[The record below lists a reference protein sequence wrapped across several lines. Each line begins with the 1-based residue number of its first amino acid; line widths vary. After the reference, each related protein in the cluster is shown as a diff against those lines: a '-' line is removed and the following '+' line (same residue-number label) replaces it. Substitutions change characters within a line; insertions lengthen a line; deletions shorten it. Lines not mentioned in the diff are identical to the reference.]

1 MRSSAQVLIYLDI
14 EKALADGV
22 PLFISENK
30 VLLSPGING
39 IIEPKYFKCAVDR
52 SGKVLLG
59 KK

>member
-1 MRSSAQVLIYLDI
+1 MRSSAQILIYLDI
-14 EKALADGV
+14 EKCLAEGI

-39 IIEPKYFKCAVDR
+39 VIEPKYFKYAVDR
-52 SGKVLLG
+52 NGKVLLR